1 MSVTPKHKVFFCSA
15 ASRYAKEMLA
25 GTASNYASFIL
36 VEYNE
41 PFPAKVTYSK
51 LESEWLNKMNTLA
64 KAKKGKLVLIRN
76 TQSSNRNRKI
86 LFVDCIRKRYCS
98 YISDFNKYT
107 DFDLETYIAD
117 EKTNW
122 QTEGFFIVCTNGK
135 KDKCCAKFGFPV
147 YKFFEGML
155 NDCDVWECTHIG
167 GDRFA
172 ANAVYLPYG
181 IYYGRVTVEDVP
193 NIINA
198 CEQNK
203 IYENNYR
210 GVSHLSFLKQSIE
223 YYLRQFTNDMSIDFA
238 LKFLQQKNINNDY
251 IFYTETK
258 HGNYEI
264 SVSKQVLLYPH
275 LLTCTSKKRENVV
288 KYLLNYIKE
297 I

>member
-25 GTASNYASFIL
+25 GTASNYASFVL

-41 PFPAKVTYSK
+41 PFPAKVANAK
-51 LESEWLNKMNTLA
+51 LNSEWLNRMNAIA
-64 KAKKGKLVLIRN
+64 KAKKGKLVLIRS
-76 TQSSNRNRKI
+76 TQSSIASKKI
-86 LFVDCIRKRYCS
+86 IFVDCLQKRYCT
-98 YISDFNKYT
+98 YISQATEYIG
-107 DFDLETYIAD
+107 FDLEAFISD
-117 EKTNW
+117 ENTQW

-193 NIINA
+193 NIVNA
-198 CEQNK
+198 CEQNN

-210 GVSHLSFLKQSIE
+210 GLSRFSFLKQSIE
-223 YYLRQFTNDMSIDFA
+223 YYLRKHTNDMGIAFP
-238 LKFLQQKNINNDY
+238 LKFLQQKNINNDF
-251 IFYTETK
+251 IFHTETK
-258 HGNYEI
+258 HGHFEI
-264 SVSKQVLLYPH
+264 SVSRQVLLYPH

-288 KYLLNYIKE
+288 KFLLNYIKE